1 MQMPGNLWRQV
12 WRVNSP
18 HLSVPS
24 TAWHL
29 TPCAHDL
36 QEAQPVA
43 IREQKLLFDHVRE
56 GEKVLHLLETITPA
70 AFMEQYASAAL
81 FSP

>member
-1 MQMPGNLWRQV
+1 VRHN
-12 WRVNSP
+12 
-18 HLSVPS
+18 
-24 TAWHL
+24 
-29 TPCAHDL
+29 L

-70 AFMEQYASAAL
+70 AFMEQYASIAL
-81 FSP
+81 SLSLSRLTTMVVSPVLSSD